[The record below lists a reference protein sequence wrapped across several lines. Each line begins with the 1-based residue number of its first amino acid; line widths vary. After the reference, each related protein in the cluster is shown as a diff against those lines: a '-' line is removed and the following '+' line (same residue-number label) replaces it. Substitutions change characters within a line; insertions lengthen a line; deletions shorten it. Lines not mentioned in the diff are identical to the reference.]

1 MDETLLRVGQLGSR
15 IANNEGG
22 IDQLG
27 RDLGGFKQQTQNNLT
42 KIEEQLDNLRL
53 EFKEFK
59 ANLSVVVNVTEDVNQ
74 LKQDVEVLKEQISD
88 IEGKISGRG
97 HRVSMSVGYTLSVI
111 VTLYR

>member
-1 MDETLLRVGQLGSR
+1 M
-15 IANNEGG
+15 
-22 IDQLG
+22 
-27 RDLGGFKQQTQNNLT
+27 T
-42 KIEEQLDNLRL
+42 KIEEQLENLRL

-88 IEGKISGRG
+88 IEDKISGRG